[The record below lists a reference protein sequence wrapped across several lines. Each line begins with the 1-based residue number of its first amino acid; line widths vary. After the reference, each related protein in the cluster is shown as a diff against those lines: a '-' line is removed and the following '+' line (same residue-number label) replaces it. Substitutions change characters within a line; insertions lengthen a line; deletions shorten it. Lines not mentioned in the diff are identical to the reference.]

1 MQPSTLFIL
10 TFIFVIMPIGIR
22 MMCNFTYYKSLWLSL
37 ILYGAVGALWLIL
50 AGVFAL
56 A

>member
-10 TFIFVIMPIGIR
+10 MFIFVIMPIGIR
-22 MMCNFTYYKSLWLSL
+22 LMCNFTYYKSLRLSL
-37 ILYGAVGALWLIL
+37 IIYGAVGALWLIL
-50 AGVFAL
+50 TGVFAL